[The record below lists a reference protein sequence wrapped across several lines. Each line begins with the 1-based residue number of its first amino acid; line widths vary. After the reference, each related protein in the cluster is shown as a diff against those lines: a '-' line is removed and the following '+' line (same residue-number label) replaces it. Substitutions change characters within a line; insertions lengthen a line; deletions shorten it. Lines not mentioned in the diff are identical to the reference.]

1 MQSKLDRNI
10 ILENQKKDSE
20 IDRKFLN
27 PELAVMGI
35 ELVRFDEDDN
45 EESSMKVSIVPFL
58 APWNQS
64 EPIFG

>member
-10 ILENQKKDSE
+10 ILENCKKDSE

-27 PELAVMGI
+27 PELALMAI
-35 ELVRFDEDDN
+35 ELVRFDDDDN
-45 EESSMKVSIVPFL
+45 EESSMKVSITPFL

-64 EPIFG
+64 DPIFG